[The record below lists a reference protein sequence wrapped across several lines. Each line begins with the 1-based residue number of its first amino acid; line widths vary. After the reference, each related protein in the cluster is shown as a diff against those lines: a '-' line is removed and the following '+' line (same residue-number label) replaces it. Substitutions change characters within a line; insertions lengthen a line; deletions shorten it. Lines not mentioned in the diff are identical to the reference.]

1 MSSETDSIARLCTA
15 CGLCCN
21 GVLFADVELQT
32 DEEAAVLEKLGLRV
46 KRLKTKTKLTQP
58 CAAFDGCLCRH
69 YAQRPGHCQKFEC
82 LQLLKVNRG
91 ETTTNAAL
99 THIQQA
105 RRLAERAEQFLEQ
118 LGHNR
123 RDLPL
128 SQRYRRCVRAAEQGD
143 WTSDQLETLAELQMT
158 VHKLTALLQ
167 REFYP

>member
-1 MSSETDSIARLCTA
+1 MLSEADAIARLCTA

-21 GVLFADVELQT
+21 GVLFADVELQAG
-32 DEEAAVLEKLGLRV
+32 DDVAALEKLGLPV
-46 KRLKTKTKLTQP
+46 KRLKTKTKMPQP

-69 YAQRPGHCQKFEC
+69 YEQRPGHCQKFEC
-82 LQLLKVNRG
+82 LQLIKVNRG
-91 ETTTNAAL
+91 ETTTGSAL

-128 SQRYRRCVRAAEQGD
+128 SQRYRRCVRAAERGD
-143 WTSDQLETLAELQMT
+143 WTGEQLEALAELQMS